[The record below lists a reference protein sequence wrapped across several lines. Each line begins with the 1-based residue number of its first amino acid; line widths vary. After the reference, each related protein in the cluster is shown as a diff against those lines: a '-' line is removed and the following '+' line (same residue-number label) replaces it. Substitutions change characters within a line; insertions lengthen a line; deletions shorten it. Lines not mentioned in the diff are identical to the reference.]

1 MDYEKKANWLPMI
14 GMITSM
20 VLLFLGLV
28 VSIYFD
34 TYLGEEN
41 DKKDVSHTFRVEGYV
56 EKEIIGNF
64 PEKTEIFSAWKNSI
78 WRNSEKSIN
87 YKVSVFYHNGE
98 IEEMEVKY
106 TPKLLWEGGNGT
118 NKIREERRII
128 KGNTTEKIVRYIK
141 ITSDGEVVEI
151 EEIKGNTRTI
161 FPKNISS
168 IIGTDFYASW
178 MLRLKDKAN
187 WTEIIK
193 VKDNTSNILKIINV
207 TYFVDGYEE
216 IEGRE
221 NFKVIMNCSETLI
234 SNDVEK
240 TQNYTKVLWI
250 DAQRRILT
258 KGETNTENAHIIM
271 SIQ

>member
-1 MDYEKKANWLPMI
+1 MDYEKKAKIANWLPLI
-14 GMITSM
+14 GAITSM
-20 VLLFLGLV
+20 IVILGWAV
-28 VSIYFD
+28 I
-34 TYLGEEN
+34 TYLEEEN

-64 PEKTEIFSAWKNSI
+64 PEKTEIFSAWKNS
-78 WRNSEKSIN
+78 RESIN

-106 TPKLLWEGGNGT
+106 TPKQLWKGVNGT

-234 SNDVEK
+234 SNNVEK